1 MNFPVYLDQ
10 SILSFLFSQLKTKI
24 KIHNLGAVTS
34 MSFDE
39 FTLFFYELDE
49 TDIGFNQ
56 KNRIH
61 FLYKKEWYNLDTF
74 LRYIKIYSFS

>member
-24 KIHNLGAVTS
+24 KIHNLGSVTS

-39 FTLFFYELDE
+39 FTLFFCEA
-49 TDIGFNQ
+49 DISDNP
-56 KNRIH
+56 KNKIF
-61 FLYKKEWYNLDTF
+61 FLYKKDWYNMDTF